1 MLKRHVAV
9 AEIRMRSFGKAD
21 RAPAIPASFGGK
33 PRYQVTSVTSVTS
46 AANSGASG
54 TSTELPHH
62 SRQET

>member
-46 AANSGASG
+46 AANSGDFG
-54 TSTELPHH
+54 DFH
-62 SRQET
+62 

>member
-33 PRYQVTSVTSVTS
+33 PRYQVTSVTS
-46 AANSGASG
+46 AANSGDFGDFHWAA
-54 TSTELPHH
+54 TP
-62 SRQET
+62 